1 MLKIQKERQG
11 LASTKNSDYQVAVFA
26 YTDGGRVVLVT
37 SRNGESWILPKG
49 KRAKKRSDRV
59 QVKREAFEEAGLH
72 GSLNQRHYDFKS
84 SGNKKHLRI
93 YSMKVRSILNN
104 FPEKQERKRIF
115 VSFDHA
121 EKIIKKEYL
130 EIIRELRK
138 RVF

>member
-11 LASTKNSDYQVAVFA
+11 LASTKSYDYQVGVFA
-26 YTDGGRVVLVT
+26 YTDSGRIVLVT

-49 KRAKKRSDRV
+49 NRAKKRSDRV

-72 GSLNQRHYDFKS
+72 GSLNQSYYDFKS
-84 SGNKKHLRI
+84 SGNKKNLRI

-104 FPEKQERKRIF
+104 FPEKQERKRVF
-115 VSFDHA
+115 VTFDHA

>member
-1 MLKIQKERQG
+1 MVKIQKEHQG
-11 LASTKNSDYQVAVFA
+11 LASTKSSDYQVGVFA
-26 YTDGGRVVLVT
+26 YTDSGRIVLVT

-49 KRAKKRSDRV
+49 NRAKKRSDRV

-72 GSLNQRHYDFKS
+72 GSLNQSHYDFKS
-84 SGNKKHLRI
+84 SGNKKNLRI

-104 FPEKQERKRIF
+104 FPEKQERKRVF
-115 VSFDHA
+115 VTFDHA

-130 EIIRELRK
+130 EKIRELRK

>member
-11 LASTKNSDYQVAVFA
+11 LASTKSSDYQVGVFA
-26 YTDGGRVVLVT
+26 YTDSGRIVLVT

-49 KRAKKRSDRV
+49 NRAKKRSDRV

-84 SGNKKHLRI
+84 SGNKKNLRI

-115 VSFDHA
+115 VTFDHA